1 MIMTDYQVTVVT
13 SDERGA
19 GTGGRVY
26 LQLFG
31 DSGNSG
37 ETELANHRSNFDRAQ
52 VDVFDI
58 KAGDLGPIR
67 MCSVRLVR
75 GRRPGGRTHVLCAL
89 GGGGVNVYL
98 VRGGGRGPMHVLCAL
113 GGGGGGGRGG
123 QHACVPGELPTSP
136 FLHSFCC
143 LYCCEGLLFSFNVIV
158 CFFSI
163 AA

>member
-98 VRGGGRGPMHVLCAL
+98 VRGGG
-113 GGGGGGGRGG
+113 GGRCMCSVRLVGGGGRARRP
-123 QHACVPGELPTSP
+123 ACMCSW
-136 FLHSFCC
+136 
-143 LYCCEGLLFSFNVIV
+143 
-158 CFFSI
+158 
-163 AA
+163 